1 MSAVYTMV
9 ALAVIASG
17 YSAYSSYQQGKS
29 QEAWNNYN
37 AQLEDQNAQTAARDA
52 SIQANQVRRD
62 NARVL
67 SRQRAAF
74 AANGV
79 DASTGSPLLIEANQ
93 AGYLEMGALET
104 ERQGNIASATHRQNA
119 VLDRMKG
126 SIAMEAGRMDAT
138 ATALGGASKAAG
150 AYAGYKGVK

>member
-1 MSAVYTMV
+1 MSAIFTMV
-9 ALAVIASG
+9 ALTVIATG

-52 SIQANQVRRD
+52 AISANQTRRQ

-67 SRQRAAF
+67 GRQRAAF

-79 DASTGSPLLIEANQ
+79 VEDTGSPLLVESEQ
-93 AGYLEMGALET
+93 AGYLEMGALEV
-104 ERQGNIASATHRQNA
+104 ERQGNMEAGRHRQEA

-126 SIAMEAGRMDAT
+126 SIAMQAGKMEATGTVLSGLST
-138 ATALGGASKAAG
+138 ATNQYGH
-150 AYAGYKGVK
+150 YKGV